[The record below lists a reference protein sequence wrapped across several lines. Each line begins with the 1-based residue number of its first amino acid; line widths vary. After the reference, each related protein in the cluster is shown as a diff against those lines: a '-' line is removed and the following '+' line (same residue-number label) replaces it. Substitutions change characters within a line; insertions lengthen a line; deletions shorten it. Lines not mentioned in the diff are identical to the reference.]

1 MEGSPMGRR
10 RAFEGLEV
18 GHAVRTG
25 LGMRTASPPGRVIK
39 RWDWPKLSRH
49 SPFLPPSVPLQGRL
63 GSPKASFLCRGW
75 GWGAGRGRSPLPPPS
90 SFPPYPSWA
99 LLLPRRK
106 LSVRSVGGR
115 ATAPA
120 PPALPNPPPDGADR
134 TSSVPLPPWRRW
146 AGRGA
151 LPELKPCLELF
162 GCADQFRGL
171 PPSTLLRRNMEARK
185 RDMELL
191 SNSLAAYAYVRDHPE
206 SFGLYF
212 VLGICFGLL
221 LTLCLLVI
229 RISCRPHPRPSG
241 KGPQK
246 ISRGDLPDGDEDEDE
261 DETDTMTRL
270 GPDDAG
276 SGPELTPEM
285 DSPLSVNVFTSAE
298 ELERA
303 QRLEERERILREIW
317 RTGQPDLLGT
327 GTGTVGRVHYY

>member
-1 MEGSPMGRR
+1 MTPVSCPS
-10 RAFEGLEV
+10 
-18 GHAVRTG
+18 
-25 LGMRTASPPGRVIK
+25 ASCGPI
-39 RWDWPKLSRH
+39 
-49 SPFLPPSVPLQGRL
+49 Q
-63 GSPKASFLCRGW
+63 
-75 GWGAGRGRSPLPPPS
+75 
-90 SFPPYPSWA
+90 
-99 LLLPRRK
+99 
-106 LSVRSVGGR
+106 
-115 ATAPA
+115 
-120 PPALPNPPPDGADR
+120 
-134 TSSVPLPPWRRW
+134 
-146 AGRGA
+146 
-151 LPELKPCLELF
+151 
-162 GCADQFRGL
+162 GL
-171 PPSTLLRRNMEARK
+171 PPSTLLGRNMEARK

-246 ISRGDLPDGDEDEDE
+246 ISRDLQDGDEDEDDE
-261 DETDTMTRL
+261 DADTMTRL
-270 GPDDAG
+270 GPEDAG
-276 SGPELTPEM
+276 SGPELTQEM